1 LYFISQ
7 VLYLA
12 FIKLH
17 EVDWIKEF
25 GTSSPLSDHMGAGSC
40 AADGGRYE
48 GDGGGVS
55 AVLNP
60 GRAGVHYRVIQDLR
74 RLPLLDTL
82 VYVSC
87 QPEDSQVY
95 YNMMDLMAQDKKE
108 TPAKLE
114 SKPFSDPGRYV
125 SPHTP
130 LRACFCLQALE
141 ILGLDRVY
149 FQMF

>member
-1 LYFISQ
+1 MKLTGSRN
-7 VLYLA
+7 LA
-12 FIKLH
+12 PAHHYQITW
-17 EVDWIKEF
+17 VQAVV
-25 GTSSPLSDHMGAGSC
+25 PQMV
-40 AADGGRYE
+40 ADMKVM
-48 GDGGGVS
+48 GGGVS

-60 GRAGVHYRVIQDLR
+60 GRAGVHYRVIQELR

-114 SKPFSDPGRYV
+114 SKPFSLVDAIPV
-125 SPHTP
+125 DMFPHTHHCEHVFVFK
-130 LRACFCLQALE
+130 R
-141 ILGLDRVY
+141 
-149 FQMF
+149 